1 MKRELP
7 LFITAI
13 TGILIILN
21 FVFPELTGGISEI
34 LRDWTIMISSFAI
47 LLGILNLLMVN
58 LRKSV
63 EPITHFEDRIFS
75 IIVILSLILTTL
87 IGLIYG
93 IKSNIQS
100 FAILKINN
108 DYIFPLIEM
117 EFIKKDMNIFTGV
130 IFNSIYTPLNS
141 ATFSLLA
148 FFIASAAY
156 RAFRAKN
163 FEALI
168 LLLSAAIIMLGR
180 VPIGDYIFSIFGIKI
195 SLISDYI
202 ISVLNAAAQRA
213 ILIAIGIGTIIISLK
228 LLFGVEK
235 SHIGKGD

>member
-7 LFITAI
+7 LFITAV
-13 TGILIILN
+13 TGIIIIIN
-21 FVFPELTGGISEI
+21 FIFPELTGGITET
-34 LRDWTIMISSFAI
+34 LRDWTIMIASFAI
-47 LLGILNLLMVN
+47 ILGILNLILVN
-58 LRKSV
+58 LRKSL
-63 EPITHFEDRIFS
+63 EPITHLEDRIFS
-75 IIVILSLILTTL
+75 IIVILSLIFTSI

-93 IKSNIQS
+93 IKSNIQNFIIFKVS
-100 FAILKINN
+100 N
-108 DYIFPLIEM
+108 DYVIPIISM
-117 EFIKKDMNIFTGV
+117 ELLKKDMNLFTGV
-130 IFNSIYTPLNS
+130 IFNSVYTPLNS

-163 FEALI
+163 LEALI
-168 LLLSAAIIMLGR
+168 LLLSAAIVMLGR
-180 VPIGDYIFSIFGIKI
+180 VPIGDYLFSIFGLKI

-202 ISVLNAAAQRA
+202 ISILNAAAQRA

>member
-7 LFITAI
+7 LLITAI
-13 TGILIILN
+13 TGILIIIN
-21 FVFPELTGGISEI
+21 FVFPELTGGITET
-34 LRDWTIMISSFAI
+34 LRDWTIMIASFAI
-47 LLGILNLLMVN
+47 ILGILNLVLVN
-58 LRKSV
+58 LRRSL
-63 EPITHFEDRIFS
+63 EPITHLEDRIFS
-75 IIVILSLILTTL
+75 LIVILSLLFTTI

-100 FAILKINN
+100 FIVFKINS
-108 DYIFPLIEM
+108 DYVIPMINI
-117 EFIKKDMNIFTGV
+117 EFIKKDMNLFTGI
-130 IFNSIYTPLNS
+130 IFNNVYTPLNS

-163 FEALI
+163 LEALI
-168 LLLSAAIIMLGR
+168 LLLSAAIVMLGR
-180 VPIGDYIFSIFGIKI
+180 VPIGDYLFSIFGIKI

>member
-13 TGILIILN
+13 TGIIIIIN
-21 FVFPELTGGISEI
+21 FIFPELTGGITET

-47 LLGILNLLMVN
+47 ILGILNLIIVN
-58 LRKSV
+58 LRKSL
-63 EPITHFEDRIFS
+63 EPITHLEDRIFS
-75 IIVILSLILTTL
+75 LIVILSLVITTI
-87 IGLIYG
+87 IGLVYG
-93 IKSNIQS
+93 IKANIQNLLI
-100 FAILKINN
+100 FKINDN
-108 DYIFPLIEM
+108 YVFPLIEM
-117 EFIKKDMNIFTGV
+117 EFIKKDMNLFTGI

-168 LLLSAAIIMLGR
+168 LLLSATIIMLGR
-180 VPIGDYIFSIFGIKI
+180 VPIGDYLFSIFGIKI
-195 SLISDYI
+195 SIIADYI

-235 SHIGKGD
+235 SHIGKSE

>member
-13 TGILIILN
+13 TGIIIIIN
-21 FVFPELTGGISEI
+21 FAFPELTKGLTDT
-34 LRDWTIMISSFAI
+34 LRDWTIMIASFAI
-47 LLGILNLLMVN
+47 ILGILNLILVN
-58 LRKSV
+58 LRKAV
-63 EPITHFEDRIFS
+63 EPITHLEDRIFS
-75 IIVILSLILTTL
+75 LVLILSLFITTI

-93 IKSNIQS
+93 IKSNVEMD
-100 FAILKINN
+100 FNLKISNE
-108 DYIFPLIEM
+108 YFIPLIQL
-117 EFIKKDMNIFTGV
+117 EFIRSDTNLFTGV

-168 LLLSAAIIMLGR
+168 LLLSASIVMLGR
-180 VPIGDYIFSIFGIKI
+180 VPIGDYLLSIFGIKI
-195 SLISDYI
+195 SIISDYI

-213 ILIAIGIGTIIISLK
+213 ILIAIGIGTIILSLK

>member
-13 TGILIILN
+13 TGILIIIN
-21 FVFPELTGGISEI
+21 FIFPELTGGITET
-34 LRDWTIMISSFAI
+34 LRDWTIMIASFAI
-47 LLGILNLLMVN
+47 ILGILNLVLVN
-58 LRKSV
+58 LRRSL
-63 EPITHFEDRIFS
+63 EPITHLEDRIFS
-75 IIVILSLILTTL
+75 LIVILSLLFTTI

-93 IKSNIQS
+93 IKSDIQS
-100 FAILKINN
+100 FIAFKINT
-108 DYIFPLIEM
+108 DYVIPMINM
-117 EFIKKDMNIFTGV
+117 EFIKKDMNLFTGI
-130 IFNSIYTPLNS
+130 IFNNVYTPLNS

-163 FEALI
+163 LEALI
-168 LLLSAAIIMLGR
+168 LLLSAAIVMLGR
-180 VPIGDYIFSIFGIKI
+180 VPIGDYLFSILGIKI
-195 SLISDYI
+195 SLISDYV

>member
-1 MKRELP
+1 MRRELP

-21 FVFPELTGGISEI
+21 FVFPELTGGITET

-47 LLGILNLLMVN
+47 LLGILNLIIVN
-58 LRKSV
+58 LRKSL
-63 EPITHFEDRIFS
+63 EPITHLEDRIFS
-75 IIVILSLILTTL
+75 IIVILSLILTTI

-100 FAILKINN
+100 FIIFKINN

-117 EFIKKDMNIFTGV
+117 EFLKKDMNIFTGV
-130 IFNSIYTPLNS
+130 IFNSVYTPLNS

-180 VPIGDYIFSIFGIKI
+180 VPIGDYMFSIFGIKI